1 MAWKG
6 LIMELSNDE
15 KEMYMMLLPNWD
27 SQVAVAD
34 SFYTEGERY
43 WQMLADSRWGLRRR
57 PGRWLTLDEAFFL
70 ETGHN

>member
-1 MAWKG
+1 
-6 LIMELSNDE
+6 MELSNDE

-43 WQMLADSRWGLRRR
+43 WQMLADKSVETWAEHRM
-57 PGRWLTLDEAFFL
+57 GRWLTLDEAFEEARFK
-70 ETGHN
+70 NDK